1 MPRKSSQVLTAKFI
15 ENAAPPKDKNFHEY
29 PDAALPGLCLR
40 IYQTGAKS
48 FIPVHEYLLIE
59 QGVHILEFHYLEAL
73 AREKVYEFCYMATTN
88 KIKGTT
94 AGFTMRPIGLR

>member
-48 FIPVHEYLLIE
+48 FILSTRVAGKLKRRKIGDARIIPLA
-59 QGVHILEFHYLEAL
+59 EARQLAGEAKDHARAGQPL
-73 AREKVYEFCYMATTN
+73 ARYDTKRLSVW
-88 KIKGTT
+88 
-94 AGFTMRPIGLR
+94 